1 MAVAQQQQQPLLP
14 LNWCVIYSSVSHHH
28 MRRQS
33 LESYTL
39 IMLSAAVVRNIHSVN
54 LEPDRA
60 AISGRAATCSSNN
73 E

>member
-33 LESYTL
+33 LESY
-39 IMLSAAVVRNIHSVN
+39 IMLSAAVVRNYS
-54 LEPDRA
+54 LSQFRA
-60 AISGRAATCSSNN
+60 RPGRDLRASCDVFK
-73 E
+73 